1 MINSVMS
8 EGLRGM
14 QTSQREMMKS
24 ASEIASANIR
34 ENPETQAVDKRS
46 VTESQPMAPVERSVE
61 SSESGEIAEPMVE
74 MRRQEQLFTASAK
87 LVSVADDTLGSLID
101 VKS

>member
-14 QTSQREMMKS
+14 QTSQREMLKS
-24 ASEIASANIR
+24 AEQIVSANIR
-34 ENPETQAVDKRS
+34 ENPDTQAIDRRP

-61 SSESGEIAEPMVE
+61 SGEGGEIAEPMVE
-74 MRRQEQLFTASAK
+74 MRREEQLFTASAK
-87 LVSVADDTLGSLID
+87 LVSMANDTLGSLID